1 MIYFRII
8 LTQITLVARKRLIL
22 KLLKILYLKGIFR
35 SSVKYLIS
43 IYDPNNIRRRYPGK
57 IKDIKIISSGIYGE
71 IVELHLN
78 QHVDYQYFMK
88 GFFDST
94 LHQVAIELNYQ
105 PSDTLIID
113 IGSNVG
119 LVSIGLA
126 LKGFNLH
133 LVEPLPEH
141 IYKLERNL
149 KLNSLS
155 CPIIPF
161 VLSDEDQSGKSI
173 LLHTPYG
180 NSGASSFDKNYDF
193 LGLSTLSHTSV
204 SVSTLDSV
212 LENIFVPFKKLILKI
227 DVEGMEIQVL
237 NGGAQTIARHRPI
250 ILMEWKSQAFDSS
263 RAFELNE
270 FLSNYSYN
278 IARIFLDTQ
287 NSIFVKDFFSYHFK
301 CENVILTPKELDIKL
316 PKESN

>member
-1 MIYFRII
+1 MIHLRII
-8 LTQITLVARKRLIL
+8 LTYITLAARKRLIL
-22 KLLKILYLKGIFR
+22 KLLKIFYRLGIFR
-35 SSVKYLIS
+35 SFVKYIIQL
-43 IYDPNNIRRRYPGK
+43 YDPNNIRRRYPGK
-57 IKDIKIISSGIYGE
+57 IKDIRIISSGIYGE

-94 LHQVAIELNYQ
+94 LHEVVKELNYS

-113 IGSNVG
+113 IGANVG
-119 LVSIGLA
+119 LVSISLA
-126 LKGFNLH
+126 LKGFKVH
-133 LVEPLPEH
+133 AVESLPEH

-161 VLSDEDQSGKSI
+161 VLSDEDQSESI
-173 LLHTPYG
+173 LLHVPSG

-193 LGLSTLSHTSV
+193 LGFSTLTPTSV

-212 LENIFVPFKKLILKI
+212 LKNIFDPFKKLILKI

-237 NGGAQTIARHRPI
+237 NGGAQTINRHRPI

-263 RAFELNE
+263 RAFKLNE

-287 NSIFVKDFFSYHFK
+287 NRIFVKDFFSNHFK
-301 CENVILTPKELDIKL
+301 CENVILTPKELNIRL